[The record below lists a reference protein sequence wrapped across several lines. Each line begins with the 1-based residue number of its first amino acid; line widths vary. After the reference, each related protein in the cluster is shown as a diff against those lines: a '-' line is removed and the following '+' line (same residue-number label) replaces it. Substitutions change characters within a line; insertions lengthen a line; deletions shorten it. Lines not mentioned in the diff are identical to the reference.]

1 MACLASAHKSAVDQA
16 KAALLQKHAPVATQA
31 VEADVSSDWASL
43 SRDERAESKAALLQK
58 DAPVSRSKAL
68 PAPSKEVKAKAPE
81 KAVTKATQAKAEESQ
96 LLAEAALSQRLLAE
110 AKAAQ
115 KPISFLQTNE
125 ELSQDDRK
133 RKAINVIRSEGRRT
147 KSLMLTALALSTH
160 LDDPFAKVI
169 KLITDLRWRL
179 EKEEHAEL
187 SKEVWCRE
195 NVLTAEHESN
205 AQYEKAK
212 ELSAEVL
219 RLEAKIDELKSSVYY
234 HHQRAVEIGLSLTE
248 IFTDISQLSKHQMT
262 LMSVQ
267 KDARD
272 DIKEAIMILKSY
284 YSQSAKV
291 ASHFDLV
298 QVDGAGDPP
307 TMRDQLRSER
317 RSIHTENSQRADAED
332 VREGKRAE
340 KKRQRIGDL
349 DGSTPS
355 GMRQG
360 ALGDALALME
370 TIVSDF
376 DREIGNLEGDLD
388 AEHKELVATNQVL
401 TSQKMKQEEL
411 RDLDK
416 QDLKTARVHRK
427 VRLENMKTAMNLADD
442 AFKELETLKPTCIDT
457 GMSYA
462 ERVAARKVEMTAL
475 TSALCI
481 LGETNEKYGCPP

>member
-1 MACLASAHKSAVDQA
+1 
-16 KAALLQKHAPVATQA
+16 
-31 VEADVSSDWASL
+31 
-43 SRDERAESKAALLQK
+43 
-58 DAPVSRSKAL
+58 
-68 PAPSKEVKAKAPE
+68 
-81 KAVTKATQAKAEESQ
+81 
-96 LLAEAALSQRLLAE
+96 
-110 AKAAQ
+110 
-115 KPISFLQTNE
+115 
-125 ELSQDDRK
+125 
-133 RKAINVIRSEGRRT
+133 
-147 KSLMLTALALSTH
+147 

-195 NVLTAEHESN
+195 NVLTAEHESR
-205 AQYEKAK
+205 AQFEKAK

-219 RLEAKIDELKSSVYY
+219 RLEAKIEELKASVYY
-234 HHQRAVEIGLSLTE
+234 HHQRATEIGRSLVE

-262 LMSVQ
+262 LMNVQ

-291 ASHFDLV
+291 AAHFDLV

-307 TMRDQLRSER
+307 HRDQLRAER
-317 RSIHTENSQRADAED
+317 RSIHTENSNRADAED
-332 VREGKRAE
+332 VRESKRAE

-355 GMRQG
+355 AMRQG
-360 ALGDALALME
+360 SLGDALALME

-416 QDLKTARVHRK
+416 QELKTSQVNRK
-427 VRLENMKTAMNLADD
+427 VKVQDMKTAMNLADE
-442 AFKELETLKPTCIDT
+442 AFKELETLKPTCMDT

-481 LGETNEKYGCPP
+481 LGETNEKYGCSP

>member
-1 MACLASAHKSAVDQA
+1 
-16 KAALLQKHAPVATQA
+16 
-31 VEADVSSDWASL
+31 
-43 SRDERAESKAALLQK
+43 
-58 DAPVSRSKAL
+58 
-68 PAPSKEVKAKAPE
+68 VKATTSE
-81 KAVTKATQAKAEESQ
+81 KAVTKTIAEVPGKAEH
-96 LLAEAALSQRLLAE
+96 
-110 AKAAQ
+110 

-133 RKAINVIRSEGRRT
+133 RKALNVIRSEGKRT

-195 NVLTAEHESN
+195 NVLTAEHESR

-219 RLEAKIDELKSSVYY
+219 RLEAQIDELKSSVYY
-234 HHQRAVEIGLSLTE
+234 HHQKSVEIGLSLTK
-248 IFTDISQLSKHQMT
+248 IFTDISQLSKHQLT
-262 LMSVQ
+262 LMNVQ

-317 RSIHTENSQRADAED
+317 RSIHTENAQRADAED

-340 KKRQRIGDL
+340 KRRQRIGDL

-355 GMRQG
+355 AMRQG
-360 ALGDALALME
+360 SLGDALALME

-401 TSQKMKQEEL
+401 TSQKVKQEEL

-416 QDLKTARVHRK
+416 QYLKTTQVNRN
-427 VRLENMKTAMNLADD
+427 VRLENMKTAMNLADN
-442 AFKELETLKPTCIDT
+442 AFKELEMLKPTCIDT

-462 ERVAARKVEMTAL
+462 ERVAARKVEMAAL

-481 LGETNEKYGCPP
+481 LGETDEKYGCPP